1 MPRFAVI
8 LPAAGS
14 STRFGPGANKLFSPL
29 AEGVPV
35 VGMTLRQFLSR
46 SDVES
51 VILATSPG
59 APWDDVHPSLAQLLA
74 DGRVRRCEGGP
85 SRAHSVRNALATVSA
100 DVEWVAVHD
109 AARPLVSAALIDR
122 TLEAAVRYG
131 AAIPATPIVPT
142 IKQADG
148 PLPAKVQRT
157 IPRHTLWGVQTPQI
171 TRRAALEL
179 AYQKCPLPLEQVTDE
194 AQLLELS
201 GQEVWLVPGE
211 ERNLKITTP
220 EDLRVARALMEEK
233 TVSSAKSQAPMT
245 NK

>member
-29 AEGVPV
+29 KDGVPV
-35 VGMTLRQFLSR
+35 VAMTLGQFLSR
-46 SDVES
+46 ADVEAV
-51 VILATSPG
+51 VIATSAG
-59 APWDDVHPSLAQLLA
+59 AAWRDAEPSVAALLA
-74 DGRVRRCEGGP
+74 DARVRRCEGGP
-85 SRAHSVRNALATVSA
+85 SRAHSVRNALAAVPPTA
-100 DVEWVAVHD
+100 EWVAVHD
-109 AARPLVSAALIDR
+109 AARPLVSAAVIDR

-131 AAIPATPIVPT
+131 AAVPALPIVPT

-157 IPRHTLWGVQTPQI
+157 VARHTLWGVQTPQI
-171 TRRAALEL
+171 ARREALAL
-179 AYQKCPLPLEQVTDE
+179 AYQKCPMPLEQVTDE

-201 GQEVWLVPGE
+201 GQDVWLVPGE

-220 EDLRVARALMEEK
+220 DDLRIARAMLEQEPQGQK
-233 TVSSAKSQAPMT
+233 
-245 NK
+245 

>member
-8 LPAAGS
+8 LPAAGA

-29 AEGVPV
+29 AGDLPV
-35 VGMTLRQFLSR
+35 VAMTLRQFLSR
-46 SDVES
+46 SDVGS
-51 VILATSPG
+51 VVLATSPG
-59 APWDDVHPSLAQLLA
+59 APWDDVGPALAPLLS
-74 DGRVRRCEGGP
+74 DRRVRRCEGGP
-85 SRAHSVRNALATVSA
+85 SRAHSVRNALATVPA

-109 AARPLVSAALIDR
+109 AARPLVSAAVIDR
-122 TLEAAVRYG
+122 TLEAALRYG
-131 AAIPATPIVPT
+131 AAVPATPIVPT

-157 IPRHTLWGVQTPQI
+157 VPRQTLWGVQTPQI
-171 TRRAALEL
+171 TRRTALEL

-201 GQEVWLVPGE
+201 GQDVWLVPGE

-220 EDLRVARALMEEK
+220 DDLTVARALLGEQEAR
-233 TVSSAKSQAPMT
+233 TT
-245 NK
+245 